1 MNEYFPTVVQ
11 VIPLDNFHVQVF
23 FDDGKIVDYD
33 ATNDLKAEIMAPMRD
48 IEIKNQQI
56 ADQIKSLAES
66 KNWTILV

>member
-1 MNEYFPTVVQ
+1 
-11 VIPLDNFHVQVF
+11 
-23 FDDGKIVDYD
+23 
-33 ATNDLKAEIMAPMRD
+33 MRSSKPSGV